1 MPAINPRLIIELFEF
16 PNYSGKSGYFVDA
29 VPDLPAAGFPNGVR
43 SARVFKG
50 PGFKRG
56 PNYRLVL
63 HERRGLRGP
72 KLVLAPGYYSYLLD
86 VSPGFSGQIRS
97 FNIAPDYQTSGP
109 DWGTIPL
116 VVELFNDPGFQ
127 GRRAVVLRDVAN
139 THTTLG
145 MADSIS
151 SVRVTKGPD
160 FPAQGAKV
168 RLYEHIDFS
177 GPHLEIPMTTAHLKQ
192 ELPELRMMQM
202 VGGQYAS
209 TFGDAVSSV
218 QIEGWASSGEY
229 ADVVFDDEFG
239 NTEMDPAWRWVAPAG
254 GGEWRESQGYLE
266 MNVQPGRD
274 LWHGNPPGRGGNMDG
289 PRLLMQMTGDFAIET
304 RIPVTPQL
312 KEHGGILI
320 WRNPTRFLR
329 LEKTSGPHGFAGA
342 VRFERHA
349 NRVYSLVGRGPD
361 ALINTRHLY
370 LRIERKAA
378 QFTGFA
384 SPDGHTWTNCGTTT
398 LGMGDPVQVGLH
410 ALCPGSIPATQT
422 RFDYF
427 RVYARP
433 GDGAVLG
440 RGRQPV
446 PPPQMSDSQ
455 RLQMM
460 RRFMR

>member
-1 MPAINPRLIIELFEF
+1 MPAINPRLIVELFEM
-16 PNYSGKSGYFVDA
+16 PNFGGRAGYFIDPD
-29 VPDLPAAGFPNGVR
+29 PDLPRSGFPNGVR

-50 PGFKRG
+50 PGFSRG

-63 HERRGLRGP
+63 HERRQFRGR
-72 KLVLAPGYYSYLLD
+72 KLVLGPGYYTYLREISSD
-86 VSPGFSGQIRS
+86 FSGDIRS
-97 FNIAPDYQTSGP
+97 FNIAPDYQASGP

-116 VVELFNDPGFQ
+116 IVELFDDPGFQ

-168 RLYEHIDFS
+168 RLYEHIDFG
-177 GPHLEIPMTTAHLKQ
+177 GPHLDIPMTTAHLKQ

-202 VGGQYAS
+202 VGGQHAS
-209 TFGDAVSSV
+209 SFGDAVSSV

-229 ADVVFDDEFG
+229 SSMLFDDEFG
-239 NTEMDPAWRWVAPAG
+239 NTTMDPAWRWVAPAG
-254 GGEWRESQGYLE
+254 GGEWSESQGYLQ

-274 LWHGNPPGRGGNMDG
+274 LWHGNPPGRGGNMDA
-289 PRLLMQMTGDFAIET
+289 PRLVMDLRGDFALET

-312 KEHGGILI
+312 KEHGGILV
-320 WRNPTRFLR
+320 WRHPGRFLR
-329 LEKTSGPHGFAGA
+329 LEKTSGPHGFRGA
-342 VRFERHA
+342 VRFERHVD
-349 NRVYSLVGRGPD
+349 RVFSLVGRGPD
-361 ALINTRHLY
+361 TLINARHLY
-370 LRIERKAA
+370 LRLERRGS

-384 SPDGHTWTNCGTTT
+384 SQDGHTWTNCGTTNV
-398 LGMGDPVQVGLH
+398 GMGDPVQVGLH
-410 ALCPGSIPATQT
+410 ALCPGSIPATTT

-427 RVYARP
+427 RVYARH
-433 GDGAVLG
+433 GDGHVLG
-440 RGRQPV
+440 RGRAPT